1 MNYNNYSEKKQA
13 GFEDMMTQE
22 ELERRVGSMSDE
34 EQAHFKLLIHKIVM
48 CYGDG
53 NAQGVFIIG
62 RAEDN
67 VAGVV
72 TLNCN
77 EMEASQLMLA
87 ANDFFG
93 FLNVL
98 GAPPK
103 ENFN

>member
-1 MNYNNYSEKKQA
+1 MSYIEPDFS
-13 GFEDMMTQE
+13 MTEE
-22 ELERRVGSMSDE
+22 ELERRVEAMSDE
-34 EQAHFKLLIHKIVM
+34 EQHHFRLLIHKLVM

-53 NAQGVFIIG
+53 NAQGIVIIG
-62 RAEDN
+62 RAEDQM
-67 VAGVV
+67 AGVV

-93 FLNVL
+93 FLNLVD
-98 GAPPK
+98 APPK

>member
-1 MNYNNYSEKKQA
+1 MSYAQGDFS
-13 GFEDMMTQE
+13 MTEE
-22 ELERRVGSMSDE
+22 ELERRVEAMSEE
-34 EQAHFKLLIHKIVM
+34 EQHHFRLLIHKLVM
-48 CYGDG
+48 CYGEG
-53 NAQGVFIIG
+53 KAQGVFIIG
-62 RAEDN
+62 RAEDQ

>member
-1 MNYNNYSEKKQA
+1 MNYNNYSDTKQVA
-13 GFEDMMTQE
+13 FEDMMTQE

-53 NAQGVFIIG
+53 NAQGVFVIG

>member
-1 MNYNNYSEKKQA
+1 MSYAQGDFS
-13 GFEDMMTQE
+13 MTEE
-22 ELERRVGSMSDE
+22 ELERRVEAMSDE
-34 EQAHFKLLIHKIVM
+34 EQHHFRLLIHKIVM
-48 CYGDG
+48 CYGEG
-53 NAQGVFIIG
+53 KAQGVFIIG
-62 RAEDN
+62 RAEDQ

-98 GAPPK
+98 DAPPK
-103 ENFN
+103 ESFN

>member
-1 MNYNNYSEKKQA
+1 
-13 GFEDMMTQE
+13 MTEE
-22 ELERRVGSMSDE
+22 ELERRVEAMTDE
-34 EQAHFKLLIHKIVM
+34 EQYHFRLLIHKVVM
-48 CYGDG
+48 CYGEG
-53 NAQGVFIIG
+53 KAQGVFIIG

-98 GAPPK
+98 DAPPK
-103 ENFN
+103 EQFN

>member
-1 MNYNNYSEKKQA
+1 MNY
-13 GFEDMMTQE
+13 EDFSGSMTE
-22 ELERRVGSMSDE
+22 AELHRRVTAMSDD
-34 EQAHFKLLIHKIVM
+34 EQAHFKLLIHKLVL
-48 CYGDG
+48 CYGEG
-53 NAQGVFIIG
+53 KAQGVVIVG
-62 RAEDN
+62 RAEDQL
-67 VAGVV
+67 AAVV
-72 TLNCN
+72 TLNCD

>member
-1 MNYNNYSEKKQA
+1 MSYIEPDFA
-13 GFEDMMTQE
+13 MTDD
-22 ELERRVGSMSDE
+22 ELHRRVEAMSDD
-34 EQAHFKLLIHKIVM
+34 EQEHFRLLIHKLVM
-48 CYGDG
+48 CYGVG
-53 NAQGVFIIG
+53 KAQGVVIIG
-62 RAEDN
+62 RAEDAI
-67 VAGVV
+67 AGVV

-98 GAPPK
+98 DAPPK

>member
-1 MNYNNYSEKKQA
+1 MSYIEPDFS
-13 GFEDMMTQE
+13 MTEE
-22 ELERRVGSMSDE
+22 ELERRVEAMSDE
-34 EQAHFKLLIHKIVM
+34 EQHHFRLLIHKIVM
-48 CYGDG
+48 CYGEG
-53 NAQGVFIIG
+53 KAQGVVIIG
-62 RAEDN
+62 RAEDQM
-67 VAGVV
+67 AGVV

-98 GAPPK
+98 NAPPK

>member
-1 MNYNNYSEKKQA
+1 MSYTDRDFS
-13 GFEDMMTQE
+13 MTEE
-22 ELERRVGSMSDE
+22 ELERRVEAMSDE
-34 EQAHFKLLIHKIVM
+34 EQHHFRLLVHKLVM
-48 CYGDG
+48 CYGEG
-53 NAQGVFIIG
+53 KAQGVFIIG
-62 RAEDN
+62 RAEDQM
-67 VAGVV
+67 AGVI

-98 GAPPK
+98 DAPPK

>member
-1 MNYNNYSEKKQA
+1 MSYIDHDFSMPE
-13 GFEDMMTQE
+13 E
-22 ELERRVGSMSDE
+22 ELERRVEAMSDE
-34 EQAHFKLLIHKIVM
+34 EQHHFRLLIHKLVM

-53 NAQGVFIIG
+53 KAQAVVIIG
-62 RAEDN
+62 RAEDQM
-67 VAGVV
+67 AGVV

-93 FLNVL
+93 FLNL
-98 GAPPK
+98 LDAPPK

>member
-1 MNYNNYSEKKQA
+1 MNYNKYSGRKEVA
-13 GFEDMMTQE
+13 YEDMMTQE
-22 ELERRVGSMSDE
+22 ELERRVEAMSDE
-34 EQAHFKLLIHKIVM
+34 EQAHFKLLIHKIIM

-53 NAQGVFIIG
+53 KAQGVFIIG
-62 RAEDN
+62 RAEDAF
-67 VAGVV
+67 AGVV

>member
-1 MNYNNYSEKKQA
+1 MSYVHGDFSMTEK
-13 GFEDMMTQE
+13 
-22 ELERRVGSMSDE
+22 ELEQRVEAMSDE
-34 EQAHFKLLIHKIVM
+34 EQHHFRLLIHKVVM
-48 CYGDG
+48 CYGEG
-53 NAQGVFIIG
+53 KAQGVFIIG
-62 RAEDN
+62 RAEDQ

>member
-1 MNYNNYSEKKQA
+1 MSFVQ
-13 GFEDMMTQE
+13 GDFSMTEE
-22 ELERRVGSMSDE
+22 ELEQRVEAMSDE
-34 EQAHFKLLIHKIVM
+34 EQHHFRLLIHKIVM
-48 CYGDG
+48 CYGEG
-53 NAQGVFIIG
+53 KAQGVFIIG
-62 RAEDN
+62 RAEDK

>member
-1 MNYNNYSEKKQA
+1 MNYEDFDGSMSEA
-13 GFEDMMTQE
+13 
-22 ELERRVGSMSDE
+22 ELHRRVTAMSDE
-34 EQAHFKLLIHKIVM
+34 EPSHFKLLIHKLVM
-48 CYGDG
+48 CYGEG
-53 NAQGVFIIG
+53 KAQGVVIVG
-62 RAEDN
+62 RAEDQ

>member
-1 MNYNNYSEKKQA
+1 MSYVHDDFS
-13 GFEDMMTQE
+13 MTEE
-22 ELERRVGSMSDE
+22 ELERRVEAMSDE
-34 EQAHFKLLIHKIVM
+34 EQHHFRLLIHKIVM
-48 CYGDG
+48 CYGTG
-53 NAQGVFIIG
+53 KAQGVFIIG
-62 RAEDN
+62 RAEDQ

>member
-1 MNYNNYSEKKQA
+1 MSYVQGDFS
-13 GFEDMMTQE
+13 MTEE
-22 ELERRVGSMSDE
+22 ELERRVEAMSDE
-34 EQAHFKLLIHKIVM
+34 EQHHFRLLIHKIVM
-48 CYGDG
+48 CYGQG
-53 NAQGVFIIG
+53 KAQGVFIIG

>member
-1 MNYNNYSEKKQA
+1 MSYVDGDYS
-13 GFEDMMTQE
+13 MTEE
-22 ELERRVGSMSDE
+22 ELERRVEAMSDE
-34 EQAHFKLLIHKIVM
+34 EQHHFRLLIHKIVM
-48 CYGDG
+48 CYGQG
-53 NAQGVFIIG
+53 KAQGVFIIG

-72 TLNCN
+72 TLNCD

-98 GAPPK
+98 DAPPK